1 MDTRLRNLLDY
12 SLDELTQEIKASG
25 MPAFRA
31 KQIYGWIYQGKDFD
45 EMTNLPKDM
54 RTKLAEKYS
63 SGKLKIFRKLT
74 SKLDGTIKYL
84 FDTGDGNLIESVL
97 MKYKYGYTACIS
109 SQVGCKMGC
118 TFCAS
123 AKCGFIRNLTPGECL
138 GQIIGMNAD
147 NGITITRVVI
157 MGIGEPLDNYD
168 NIIKFLHLVNS
179 EEGLNISYRNIS
191 LSTCGLADKIID
203 LAKEDL
209 PITLCISLHNPI
221 DEQRSLIMPVNRKY
235 ALDKLLDACN
245 IYRLRTNRRITFEY
259 ALIKGVNDSPEHASR
274 LVNLIK
280 GILCHVNLIPV
291 NEVSD
296 TGYVTVDKDAVE
308 KFKGLLE
315 KDGINVTVRRSLGR
329 DIEAAC
335 GQLRRSAINGEE

>member
-12 SLDELTQEIKASG
+12 SLDELKVLMKAEG
-25 MPAFRA
+25 FAPFRGEQVY
-31 KQIYGWIYQGKDFD
+31 KWIYQGRDFD
-45 EMTNLPKDM
+45 EMTNLPKEM
-54 RTKLAEKYS
+54 RQSMSEKFS
-63 SGKLKIFRKLT
+63 SGKLKIFKKLT
-74 SKLDGTIKYL
+74 SELDGTIKYL

-123 AKCGFIRNLTPGECL
+123 AKCGFIRDLTPGECL
-138 GQIIGMNAD
+138 GQIIGMNTD
-147 NGITITRVVI
+147 NGVTITRVVI

-168 NIIKFLHLVNS
+168 NIVKFLHLINDK
-179 EEGLNISYRNIS
+179 EGLNISYRNIS
-191 LSTCGLADKIID
+191 LSTCGLADKIVR
-203 LAKEDL
+203 LADENL

-221 DEQRSLIMPVNRKY
+221 DEQRSVIMPVNRKY

-259 ALIKGVNDSPEHASR
+259 ALIKGVNDSQEHASR
-274 LVNLIK
+274 LVKLIR

-296 TGYVTVDKDAVE
+296 TGFVTVDREAVE
-308 KFKGLLE
+308 RFKALLE
-315 KDGINVTVRRSLGR
+315 KDGINVTIRRSLGR

>member
-1 MDTRLRNLLDY
+1 
-12 SLDELTQEIKASG
+12 
-25 MPAFRA
+25 
-31 KQIYGWIYQGKDFD
+31 
-45 EMTNLPKDM
+45 
-54 RTKLAEKYS
+54 
-63 SGKLKIFRKLT
+63 
-74 SKLDGTIKYL
+74 
-84 FDTGDGNLIESVL
+84 
-97 MKYKYGYTACIS
+97 
-109 SQVGCKMGC
+109 MGC

-123 AKCGFIRNLTPGECL
+123 AKCGFVRDLTPGECL

-147 NGITITRVVI
+147 NDITITRVVI

-168 NIIKFLHLVNS
+168 NIIKFLHLINS
-179 EEGLNISYRNIS
+179 KDGLNISYRNIS
-191 LSTCGLADKIID
+191 LSTCGLADKIVK
-203 LAKEDL
+203 LAEEDL

-259 ALIKGVNDSPEHASR
+259 ALIKGVNDSQEHASR
-274 LVNLIK
+274 LVKLIR

-296 TGYVTVDKDAVE
+296 TGFVTVDREAVE
-308 KFKGLLE
+308 RFKALLE
-315 KDGINVTVRRSLGR
+315 KDGINVTIRRSLGR

>member
-123 AKCGFIRNLTPGECL
+123 AKCGFVRNLTPGECL
-138 GQIIGMNAD
+138 GQIVGMNAD

-168 NIIKFLHLVNS
+168 NIIKFLHLLNS
-179 EEGLNISYRNIS
+179 EDGLNISYRNIS

-245 IYRLRTNRRITFEY
+245 IYRLRTSRRITFEY

>member
-168 NIIKFLHLVNS
+168 NIIKFLHLLNS

-191 LSTCGLADKIID
+191 LSTCGLADRIID

-259 ALIKGVNDSPEHASR
+259 ALIKGVNDSPEHATR

>member
-1 MDTRLRNLLDY
+1 MDTKLQNLLDY
-12 SLDELTQEIKASG
+12 TLDELKDLVKKEG
-25 MPAFRA
+25 LPAFRA
-31 KQIYGWIYQGKDFD
+31 KQIYQWIYQGKSFD
-45 EMTNLPKDM
+45 EMSNIPKDM
-54 RTKLAEKYS
+54 RIKLAERYTT
-63 SGKLKIFRKLT
+63 GKLKIFRKLT
-74 SKLDGTIKYL
+74 SALDGTIKYL

-123 AKCGFIRNLTPGECL
+123 AKCGFVRNLTPGECL
-138 GQIIGMNAD
+138 GQIIGMNSD
-147 NGITITRVVI
+147 NDITITRVVI

-168 NIIKFLHLVNS
+168 NIIKFLHLLNS
-179 EEGLNISYRNIS
+179 GDGLNISYRNVS
-191 LSTCGLADKIID
+191 LSTCGLADKIIQ
-203 LAKEDL
+203 LAEENL

-235 ALDKLLDACN
+235 ALDKLLDACH

-259 ALIKGVNDSPEHASR
+259 ALIKGVNDSEEHAAHLIR
-274 LVNLIK
+274 LIK

-296 TGYVTVDKDAVE
+296 TGFVTVNKEAVE
-308 KFKGLLE
+308 RFKSMLE
-315 KDGINVTVRRSLGR
+315 KAGVNVTVRRSLGR

-335 GQLRRSAINGEE
+335 GQLRRSAISEGD